1 MDILSLFANATFR
14 DLGAVALLTFV
25 ALMIFMGR
33 LIPKG
38 SHERELEAAE
48 KRNEDAVRRG
58 NEWKEA
64 AIEQLSINSILRQ
77 QNGDLIE
84 ANKVVKDFLLKAG
97 PSLGDTKSASG
108 GVRDA
113 SP

>member
-38 SHERELEAAE
+38 THLRELQEAE
-48 KRNEDAVRRG
+48 KRNADAVKRG
-58 NEWKEA
+58 DEWKQVA
-64 AIEQLSINSILRQ
+64 VEQQEVNSILRKQ
-77 QNGDLIE
+77 VVDLIE

-97 PSLGDTKSASG
+97 PSLGDTQPFG
-108 GVRDA
+108 GGA
-113 SP
+113 NGAP